1 MSDIIRE
8 VDEELRHE
16 RYMKLWD
23 RYGLYLVGAAL
34 IVVIGVGGWRGYEW
48 YSAREAAKSGA
59 RFEAAMQLSA
69 DGKRAE
75 AEAAFNRLAN
85 DATSGYRVLAR
96 FRAAAEAGKADVK
109 AGVEAFDAIAADASF
124 EASMRDMARLHAGYL
139 LVDTVPVAEMKSR
152 MEPLAGA
159 TAPFRHS
166 ANELVGLAHYR
177 AGETESAAKIFTAI
191 LADAE
196 TPPSLRQRAQVMSA
210 LLSGAGAKAPSA
222 PATQ

>member
-16 RYMKLWD
+16 RYKKLWD
-23 RYGLYLVGAAL
+23 RYGLFVIAAAL
-34 IVVIGVGGWRGYEW
+34 IVVIGVGGWRAWEW
-48 YSAREAAKSGA
+48 YSAREAARSGA
-59 RFEAAMQLSA
+59 RFETAMQLSA
-69 DGKRAE
+69 DGKRAK
-75 AEAAFNRLAN
+75 AEAAFNQLAK
-85 DATSGYRVLAR
+85 DAPSGYRVLAR

-109 AGVEAFDAIAADASF
+109 AGVEAFDAIAADTAL
-124 EASMRDMARLHAGYL
+124 EVAMRDMARLHAGYL
-139 LVDTVPVAEMKSR
+139 LVDTVPVAEIKSR
-152 MEPLAGA
+152 MEPLAAA

-166 ANELVGLAHYR
+166 ANEIIGLAHYR

-210 LLSGAGAKAPSA
+210 LLSGASAKAPAA

>member
-75 AEAAFNRLAN
+75 AEAAFNELAR
-85 DATSGYRVLAR
+85 DATFLVMSRTTPTR
-96 FRAAAEAGKADVK
+96 FRARPSRKRG
-109 AGVEAFDAIAADASF
+109 GGRYS
-124 EASMRDMARLHAGYL
+124 RAR
-139 LVDTVPVAEMKSR
+139 TFSSTS
-152 MEPLAGA
+152 
-159 TAPFRHS
+159 TAPVVAPWVNSARKSGGFR
-166 ANELVGLAHYR
+166 
-177 AGETESAAKIFTAI
+177 
-191 LADAE
+191 
-196 TPPSLRQRAQVMSA
+196 PP
-210 LLSGAGAKAPSA
+210 A
-222 PATQ
+222 PASAST

>member
-16 RYMKLWD
+16 RYMRLWD
-23 RYGLYLVGAAL
+23 RYGLYLIAAAL
-34 IVVIGVGGWRGYEW
+34 IVVVGVGGWRAYEW

-75 AEAAFNRLAN
+75 AEAAFNELAR

-96 FRAAAEAGKADVK
+96 FRAASAVAKADTK
-109 AGVEAFDAIAADASF
+109 AGVEAFDAIAADSSL
-124 EASMRDMARLHAGYL
+124 EAAMRDMARLHAGYL
-139 LVDTVPVAEMKSR
+139 LVDTVPVAEIKSR
-152 MEPLAGA
+152 MEPLAGT

-166 ANELVGLAHYR
+166 ANELIGLAHYR

-210 LLSGAGAKAPSA
+210 LLSGASANAPSA